1 MPSRT
6 KTPTKGEPTNFPM
19 LKEMEREN
27 RKNLFINAAERV
39 FTEMPFDKVT
49 IRNIAKQAGI
59 TATAIYRYFPDKQ
72 TLYAEAYIRSNDRL
86 LGKILEMMN
95 SHTSLCLEEITMVI
109 IEHFMSEEQNLKMRA
124 HFLIDDSLSP
134 EIAQSINES
143 SRRFISEIVNYFG
156 RFSPDVDARLLSRI
170 YVAALNGL
178 LITLRKYPGKNQKE
192 VLQNMKAAGSVLA
205 SMFQNQ
211 LNIQKTKK

>member
-1 MPSRT
+1 MPSRAKKQT
-6 KTPTKGEPTNFPM
+6 NNEPTNFRM

-72 TLYAEAYIRSNDRL
+72 TLYAEAYIRSNNRL
-86 LGKILEMMN
+86 LEKILKTMN
-95 SHTSLCLEEITMVI
+95 SHSNLCLEEITMVI
-109 IEHFMSEEQNLKMRA
+109 IDHFMSEEQNLKMRA

-134 EIAQSINES
+134 EISRSINES
-143 SRRFISEIVNYFG
+143 FRIFLLEIVNYFG
-156 RFSPDVDARLLSRI
+156 RFNPDVDARLLSRI
-170 YVAALNGL
+170 YVASLNGL
-178 LITLRKYPGKNQKE
+178 LITLRKYPGKNHAE
-192 VLQNMKAAGSVLA
+192 LLQNMKTAGSLLA
-205 SMFQNQ
+205 GMFQKQ
-211 LNIQKTKK
+211 MNIQQDKK

>member
-1 MPSRT
+1 MPSRA
-6 KTPTKGEPTNFPM
+6 KTQKKSEPTNFLM

-72 TLYAEAYIRSNDRL
+72 TLYAEAYIRSNNRL
-86 LGKILEMMN
+86 LGKILETMN
-95 SHTSLCLEEITMVI
+95 SHTNLCLEEITMVI
-109 IEHFMSEEQNLKMRA
+109 IDHFISEEQNLKMRA

-134 EIAQSINES
+134 EIEKGINES
-143 SRRFISEIVNYFG
+143 SRIFLLEIVNYFG
-156 RFSPDVDARLLSRI
+156 RFNPAVDSRMLSRI
-170 YVAALNGL
+170 YVASLNGL
-178 LITLRKYPGKNQKE
+178 LITLRKSPAKNYKE
-192 VLQNMKAAGSVLA
+192 QVEYMKTAGSLLA
-205 SMFQNQ
+205 SMFQHQ
-211 LNIQKTKK
+211 LNIQQDKK